1 MKITLCG
8 RIGSGKSVVAK
19 AIAKDLNLKH
29 YSTGDLVREIA
40 KEKGYTIEEFMK
52 IIPDEID
59 YQVDSRT
66 KKIGE
71 EEDNFIF
78 DSKLAFHFIENAIKI
93 FLDVTYEEAAK
104 RIFNDQRS
112 SEAPA
117 SSQEEL
123 VERNKERWE
132 LSRKKYIKLYNVDI
146 DEKSNYDIFIET
158 TGKPLDEVIQEVKRA
173 ILSFSEK
180 QKNN

>member
-8 RIGSGKSVVAK
+8 RIGSGKSVIAK
-19 AIAKDLNLKH
+19 ALAKDLNLKH
-29 YSTGDLVREIA
+29 YSTGDLMREIA
-40 KEKGYTIEEFMK
+40 KEKGYTIEDFMK
-52 IIPDEID
+52 IRSDDID
-59 YQVDSRT
+59 HQVDSRT

-78 DSKLAFHFIENAIKI
+78 DSKLAFNFIEDAIKI

-104 RIFNDQRS
+104 RIFENQRN

-117 SSQEEL
+117 SSPEEL
-123 VERNKERWE
+123 AIRNKERWE
-132 LSRKKYIKLYNVDI
+132 VDRKKYQKLYSVDI
-146 DEKSNYDIFIET
+146 DDKKNYDVYIKT

-180 QKNN
+180 QEDN

>member
-8 RIGSGKSVVAK
+8 RIGSGKSVIAK
-19 AIAKDLNLKH
+19 ALAKDLNLKH
-29 YSTGDLVREIA
+29 YSTGDLMRELA
-40 KEKGYTIEEFMK
+40 KERGYKIEEFMK
-52 IIPDEID
+52 IRPDDID
-59 YQVDSRT
+59 HQVDSRT

-104 RIFNDQRS
+104 RIFNAQRTT
-112 SEAPA
+112 EAPA
-117 SSQEEL
+117 SSPEEL
-123 VERNKERWE
+123 AVRNKERWE
-132 LSRKKYIKLYNVDI
+132 VDRKKYQKLYNVDI
-146 DEKSNYDIFIET
+146 DDQNNYDIFIET

-173 ILSFSEK
+173 ILSLSEK
-180 QKNN
+180 QENN